1 MRQYGVG
8 RDMRRFMDRDLLT
21 ALVLFGIGA
30 VFSAD
35 GGDDLKD
42 WIFPL
47 LATYLILG
55 IAVAL
60 VALVLFRAITKRVAD
75 IVHLNSEDRIAYFDV
90 LVFLLVVLA
99 YVFVMYGLGFWL
111 SSFLMLLLTS
121 VYLTL
126 DKTRKNVWMALVVPL
141 AACVGAYLIFTHV
154 FYVPF
159 PEASW
164 LPGTG

>member
-1 MRQYGVG
+1 
-8 RDMRRFMDRDLLT
+8 MRRLMDRDLLS

-35 GGDDLKD
+35 GGNDLKD

-47 LATYLILG
+47 LATYLVFG

-60 VALVLFRAITKRVAD
+60 VLLVVFRAITKHVPD
-75 IVHLNSEDRIAYFDV
+75 IVHMTSDDRAAYFDV
-90 LVFLLVVLA
+90 LVFFLIVLA

-121 VYLTL
+121 VYLSL
-126 DKTRKNVWMALVVPL
+126 DKRGVDLGLALVVPL
-141 AACVGAYLIFTHV
+141 VTCVGAYFVFTHV

-159 PEASW
+159 PDATW
-164 LPGTG
+164 WRGLGLG

>member
-1 MRQYGVG
+1 MRKL
-8 RDMRRFMDRDLLT
+8 MDRDFLT
-21 ALVLFGIGA
+21 ALVLFGVGA

-35 GGDDLKD
+35 GGNDLKD
-42 WIFPL
+42 WIFPI
-47 LATYLILG
+47 LATYLVFG

-60 VALVLFRAITKRVAD
+60 LLLVVFRAVTRRGAD
-75 IVHLNSEDRIAYFDV
+75 IIHPTPEDRVAYFDV
-90 LVFLLVVLA
+90 LVFLLIVLA
-99 YVFVMYGLGFWL
+99 YVFLMYGLGFWL
-111 SSFLMLLLTS
+111 SSFLMVSLTS

-126 DKTRKNVWMALVVPL
+126 EKTRANMALALVVPL

-164 LPGTG
+164 LRGLS

>member
-1 MRQYGVG
+1 MRV
-8 RDMRRFMDRDLLT
+8 FLDRDFLT
-21 ALVLFGIGA
+21 ALVLFGVGA

-35 GGDDLKD
+35 GGDEIKD

-47 LATYLILG
+47 LATYLVFG

-60 VALVLFRAITKRVAD
+60 VVLVVFRAITRRLPD
-75 IVHLNSEDRIAYFDV
+75 IIHLTPEDRIAYFDV
-90 LVFLLVVLA
+90 LVFFLVVLA

-126 DKTRKNVWMALVVPL
+126 DKTRKNLGLALVVPL
-141 AACVGAYLIFTHV
+141 VACVAAYFLFRHV

-159 PEASW
+159 PEATW
-164 LPGTG
+164 WRGLGLG